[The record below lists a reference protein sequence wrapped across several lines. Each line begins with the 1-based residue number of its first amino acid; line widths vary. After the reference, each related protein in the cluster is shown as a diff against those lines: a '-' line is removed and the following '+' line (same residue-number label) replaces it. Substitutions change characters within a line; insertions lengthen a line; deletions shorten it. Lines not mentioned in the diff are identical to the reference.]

1 MVKLGAAITA
11 AVLGLFVVWGAFF
24 QVDEGERG
32 VVLRNGAFSYV
43 AEPGFR
49 GKTPFIDSVVEISTR
64 THKAEFKEMEA
75 YSRDQQPA
83 NLRVS
88 VNYLVPPGLVADV
101 YRQFGSIANLEARV
115 ISPKVF
121 EQTKNVFGQFDAVTA
136 VQDRTKLNARIAAS
150 VHEAI
155 KGLGAPLEVQ
165 AVQIEDIQF
174 SKAYMGSIE
183 QRMQAAV
190 EVDRYSSTLKREAIQ
205 ADIAIE
211 QARGR
216 AESSLAEATAQAKAV
231 KLLGDA
237 QADAIRVRA
246 EALGTNP
253 LLISLTTAEKWDGHL
268 PSTMPPGGTVPFL
281 SLGTGTPAV
290 LPSAQP
296 AR

>member
-1 MVKLGAAITA
+1 MGKSRGIAGTSVAVAIA
-11 AVLGLFVVWGAFF
+11 LLGLFTVWGAFF

-32 VVLRNGAFSYV
+32 VVLRNGAFAYV

-49 GKTPFIDSVVEISTR
+49 LKTPFIDSVHDISVR

-83 NLRVS
+83 NMRVS
-88 VNYLVPPGLVADV
+88 VNYVVPAGLVADV
-101 YRQFGSIANLEARV
+101 YRQFGSIENLEARI
-115 ISPKVF
+115 ISPKVY

-155 KGLGAPLEVQ
+155 KGLNAPLEVQ

-174 SKAYMGSIE
+174 SKSYMGSIE
-183 QRMQAAV
+183 QRMQASV
-190 EVDRYSSTLKREAIQ
+190 EVDRYKSNLDREKIQ

-216 AESSLAEATAQAKAV
+216 AGSALQEAEAEAKSI
-231 KLLGDA
+231 KLRGDA
-237 QADAIRVRA
+237 QAGAIRARA

-253 LLISLTTAEKWDGHL
+253 NLVALTTAEKWDGTL
-268 PSTMPPGGTVPFL
+268 PTTMVPGGGVPML
-281 SLGTGTPAV
+281 QLPATR
-290 LPSAQP
+290 QGGQ
-296 AR
+296 